1 MSVFEFDATSNP
13 HKKKHLPLAN
23 NALKK
28 LRTIRHPDVLRFID
42 AVATDTT
49 VYIMTERVRPL
60 SSVLDGWSSK
70 TAKDRETWLLWGL
83 HRISVRELKSPR
95 TRLVTFETR

>member
-1 MSVFEFDATSNP
+1 MSVFEFDASSNP
-13 HKKKHLPLAN
+13 QRKRYLPLAN

-42 AVATDTT
+42 AVTTDTT
-49 VYIMTERVRPL
+49 VYVMTERVRPL

-70 TAKDRETWLLWGL
+70 ASKDREEWLLWGL
-83 HRISVRELKSPR
+83 HRISVRGFTSAW
-95 TRLVTFETR
+95 TRLMTSKTR

>member
-1 MSVFEFDATSNP
+1 VSVFEFDATSNP

-28 LRTIRHPDVLRFID
+28 LRTIRHPDVLKFVD
-42 AVATDTT
+42 AVTTDTT
-49 VYIMTERVRPL
+49 IYIMTERVRPL

-70 TAKDRETWLLWGL
+70 AVKDREAWLLWGL
-83 HRISVRELKSPR
+83 HRISVRGFKSPR
-95 TRLVTFETR
+95 TG